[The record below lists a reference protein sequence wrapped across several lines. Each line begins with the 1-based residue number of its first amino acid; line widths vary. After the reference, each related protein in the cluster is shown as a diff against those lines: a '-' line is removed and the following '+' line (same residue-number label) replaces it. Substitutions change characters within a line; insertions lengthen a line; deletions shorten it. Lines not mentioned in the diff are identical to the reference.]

1 MLCTSSCDDRL
12 VRHVRAIACRLRAV
26 VSRRAAV
33 EGFESDSKRD
43 AAAASFL
50 MVMQQRQLK
59 VRILSFSAMVQ
70 QRQQHLQHPKDVHP
84 VDVGSGS
91 TPPPPL
97 PLGKADQ

>member
-1 MLCTSSCDDRL
+1 MHAKLCDNRMLYLREMLCTSSCDDRL
-12 VRHVRAIACRLRAV
+12 VRHVRAVACRLRAV

-59 VRILSFSAMVQ
+59 VRTLFSDGAAAAAAPAASL
-70 QRQQHLQHPKDVHP
+70 RCASCRC
-84 VDVGSGS
+84 G
-91 TPPPPL
+91 
-97 PLGKADQ
+97 